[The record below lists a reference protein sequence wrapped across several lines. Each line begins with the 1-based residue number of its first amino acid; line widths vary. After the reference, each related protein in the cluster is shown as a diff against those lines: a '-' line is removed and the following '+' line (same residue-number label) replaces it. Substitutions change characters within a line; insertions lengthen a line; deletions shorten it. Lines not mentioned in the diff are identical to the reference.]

1 MIVLAYFSAS
11 GGKHCGSY
19 FDYMKKT
26 NPLLGI
32 LKRFKSEPS
41 RTGSLIITFYGDAIL
56 PRGGSIWLGTLL
68 QFLEM
73 LGTEGGVVRTSVSRL
88 AADGW
93 LDRDKVGRKSFYR
106 LAKSGRER
114 FEAAVEHVYNP
125 RPVSWEGKFELLFIG
140 NGADREVSRV
150 GLLEA
155 GFGSPISG
163 AWVAPSG
170 VKASSIPESTI
181 RLEVTA
187 TDEMARRL
195 VQSSWPLDRTAALYQ
210 EFVTV
215 FSPLESWIKQ
225 AQEIM
230 PADAMLARVLMIY
243 HYRRV
248 LLRDPLLPTAL
259 LPSVWPAHEARE
271 LCARIYHALIPMSEK
286 WLDENGVSATGKLPR
301 PGPELRRRFQS
312 SSA

>member
-1 MIVLAYFSAS
+1 M
-11 GGKHCGSY
+11 
-19 FDYMKKT
+19 
-26 NPLLGI
+26 
-32 LKRFKSEPS
+32 
-41 RTGSLIITFYGDAIL
+41 
-56 PRGGSIWLGTLL
+56 
-68 QFLEM
+68 
-73 LGTEGGVVRTSVSRL
+73 
-88 AADGW
+88 
-93 LDRDKVGRKSFYR
+93 GRKSFYR

-195 VQSSWPLDRTAALYQ
+195 VQSSWPLDRTAELYQ

-271 LCARIYHALIPMSEK
+271 VVRP
-286 WLDENGVSATGKLPR
+286 DLPR
-301 PGPELRRRFQS
+301 AHPDVGRSGSTKTASVPRGNFPGRAPNYGGGFKVPQPNILPNFIVQK
-312 SSA
+312 